1 MWVNTGVLG
10 EQWMSLC
17 EVEGCRNEATKK
29 IWGLLKIPWRNIL
42 KRGRGMM
49 DGARRDVELC
59 TAHYNLFKFPIL
71 KPVPLERGVL
81 LLKRLRRPRP

>member
-1 MWVNTGVLG
+1 
-10 EQWMSLC
+10 
-17 EVEGCRNEATKK
+17 
-29 IWGLLKIPWRNIL
+29 
-42 KRGRGMM
+42 MM